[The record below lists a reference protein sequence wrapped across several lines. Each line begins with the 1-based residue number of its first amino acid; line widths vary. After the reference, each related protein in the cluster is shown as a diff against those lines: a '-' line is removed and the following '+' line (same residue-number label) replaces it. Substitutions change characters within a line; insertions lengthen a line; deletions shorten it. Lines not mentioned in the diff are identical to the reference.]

1 MSQITA
7 QEQARRRSAVDNAR
21 HSIEMEGGRSSERLR
36 EAEEAYVRGEL
47 EVDDLLTL
55 AQRRS

>member
-7 QEQARRRSAVDNAR
+7 EEQDRRRRAVDNAR
-21 HSIEMEGGRSSERLR
+21 HSIEMEGGRASERLR

-47 EVDDLLTL
+47 EIDDLIALS
-55 AQRRS
+55 QRS